1 MAALNKP
8 YEAFERP
15 GIVVSMKMSNT
26 KLYKGGMVA
35 VGGAGWATALSP
47 NTSGLKF
54 VGVANETVDNT
65 NGNNGERSV
74 AVTKAG
80 TFVFKASGFAPS
92 QADIGKEAYA
102 ASDWEVQNSAT
113 GLPNGYK
120 VGTIV
125 AIETTASGEA
135 GVRVRIDNHT
145 V

>member
-15 GIVVSMKMSNT
+15 GIVVSVKLAQT
-26 KLYKGGMVA
+26 KVYKGGMVA
-35 VGGAGWATALSP
+35 VNASGWATAITPQGS
-47 NTSGLKF
+47 NLKF

-65 NGNNGERSV
+65 NGNLGERAV

-80 TFVFKASGFAPS
+80 TFVFKASGFVPA
-92 QADIGKEAYA
+92 QADIGKDAYA
-102 ASDWEVQNSAT
+102 ASDWEVQNTAA
-113 GLPNGYK
+113 GLNTAYK

-125 AIETTASGEA
+125 GIETTATGEP

>member
-1 MAALNKP
+1 MAALTKP

-15 GIVVSMKMSNT
+15 GIVVSMKLAAARVM
-26 KLYKGGMVA
+26 KGGMVA
-35 VGGAGWATALSP
+35 VSLTGYLVPLAPQAS
-47 NTSGLKF
+47 NLKF
-54 VGVANETVDNT
+54 VGVANETVDNSD
-65 NGNNGERSV
+65 GNVGQRSV

-80 TFVFKASGFAPS
+80 SFVFKASGFSPS

-113 GLPNGYK
+113 GLANAYK

-125 AIETTASGEA
+125 ALETTSTGEP